1 MMDFLLAAENGY
13 FFVALIVMSVI
24 ALVQGVGLI
33 SGLDASG
40 PIDNLI
46 PDVDVDGA
54 SGATDWLQLGKIP
67 FLIILTLL
75 LAIFSMT
82 GLTLQ
87 LSSNIFTG
95 SLMTGWI
102 AALMATVL
110 SLPIAQIV
118 LRRIVPVFAED
129 TTAVSRDSFV
139 GLSATIV
146 VGTAKKGQPA
156 QAKLQDQHGQTH
168 YIMVAP
174 WEDDVSFSTG
184 DTVAI
189 LEMQGNVYLAGSL

>member
-1 MMDFLLAAENGY
+1 MMDFLLATENGY

-46 PDVDVDGA
+46 PEVDVDGA

-82 GLTLQ
+82 GLILQ
-87 LSSNIFTG
+87 LSSNVFTG

-118 LRRIVPVFAED
+118 LRRIAPVFTED

-184 DTVAI
+184 DIVAI